1 MEELTLSDEKKEET
15 KKLEEEEKK
24 IKKVKW
30 DEVDWEEDME

>member
-1 MEELTLSDEKKEET
+1 MSEEKEEEI

-24 IKKVKW
+24 LKKVKW

>member
-1 MEELTLSDEKKEET
+1 MEELTLSEEKKEET